1 MSPAKCWSFFSYLFT
16 LLSLFFLL
24 DWCRCF
30 LVLLQLLCL
39 LLEMHHYLLLQL
51 LLVFLLLLC
60 ILWFLWRSSS
70 FVSLINHG
78 EDERVRI
85 HITHILVKWLR
96 VLIHVTSTSSSLLAH
111 STECLLLYFLHCLKI
126 NYIVI
131 VLSIPFL
138 IYY

>member
-60 ILWFLWRSSS
+60 ILWFLWRSTS

-78 EDERVRI
+78 EDKWVRI

-111 STECLLLYFLHCLKI
+111 STECLLLYFLHCLKV

-138 IYY
+138 ICY